1 MSASFDSQGSNSG
14 LLAHLVAFV
23 LALERDAS
31 EIVEE
36 FDWGRLVYN
45 PKTAAMWSGNYLEVH
60 SEERDAHALAE
71 LADEVLAPRAIQ
83 HRFVMPL
90 DPAHGERLLP
100 GFRELDGWEDWRS
113 VYMVR
118 AREPERPVSEAR
130 EVSREE
136 TEAVRRAI
144 TENDPNLPSEVA
156 EQRLIR
162 DARMDPVGNGRW
174 FAAPRDGEP
183 AASCVLYSRDGIG
196 QVEKVA
202 TLPERRGEGL
212 GSAVVMAATRASRE
226 AGDRLTFLDA
236 DADDWPWKL
245 YERLGFD
252 RVGEHTAFLRKPP
265 SARALNG
272 LLLQN

>member
-1 MSASFDSQGSNSG
+1 MSASSDPE
-14 LLAHLVAFV
+14 LLARLVGFV

-31 EIVEE
+31 EIVEA
-36 FDWGRLVYN
+36 FGWGRLVYN
-45 PKTAAMWSGNYLEVH
+45 PKTAAMWSDNYLEVH
-60 SEERDAHALAE
+60 SAERDARPLAE
-71 LADEVLAPRAIQ
+71 LADQVLAPRGIK

-90 DPAHGERLLP
+90 DPADGQRLLP
-100 GFRELDGWEDWRS
+100 GFRELGGWEVWSS

-118 AREPERPVSEAR
+118 TRELERPASDAK
-130 EVSREE
+130 EVAREE
-136 TEAVRRAI
+136 TEAMRLAVA
-144 TENDPNLPSEVA
+144 ENDPDLPREAV

-162 DARMDPVGNGRW
+162 DARMDPIGNGRW
-174 FAAPRDGEP
+174 FAAPRDGQP

-202 TLPERRGEGL
+202 TVPERRGEGL
-212 GSAVVMAATRASRE
+212 ASAVVMAAARASRD
-226 AGDRLTFLDA
+226 AGHRLTFLDA

-265 SARALNG
+265 Q
-272 LLLQN
+272 LQPG